1 VDVSNSI
8 KRPPVHRITLV
19 QLGLSALL
27 ALLFL
32 LRSPDAAIS
41 ALAGGL
47 ICAIPNAY
55 FIYKAFLH
63 SGARQVTHVLQS
75 FYQGGTWKML
85 LTAVG
90 FAAAFKLIQPVD
102 LLALFASFV
111 VVQSTNFFV
120 SKIANL

>member
-1 VDVSNSI
+1 MRQTIS
-8 KRPPVHRITLV
+8 RPPVYRISLV
-19 QLGLSALL
+19 QFALTFTC

-32 LRSPDAAIS
+32 LRSQDAAIS

-55 FIYKAFLH
+55 FIHKAFMYT
-63 SGARQVTHVLQS
+63 GARQVENVLQS

-90 FAAAFKLIQPVD
+90 FAAAFKLIQPLD
-102 LLALFASFV
+102 FFALFITFCA
-111 VVQSTNFFV
+111 VQCVNIFV
-120 SKIANL
+120 SKIAKI